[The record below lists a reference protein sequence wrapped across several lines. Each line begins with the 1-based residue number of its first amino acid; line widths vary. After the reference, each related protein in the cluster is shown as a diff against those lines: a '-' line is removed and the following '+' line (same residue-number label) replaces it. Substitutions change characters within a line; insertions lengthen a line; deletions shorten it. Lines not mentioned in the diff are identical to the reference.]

1 MVRLQ
6 RWEKEDAANIE
17 RVGDELAMNDILGVK
32 VPEVVIPVC
41 PGRDIARLVEV
52 AAFHMKLR
60 IQGYNPA
67 ASFNAS
73 LIASMQQQ
81 AGV

>member
-1 MVRLQ
+1 MATN
-6 RWEKEDAANIE
+6 E
-17 RVGDELAMNDILGVK
+17 ILGVK
-32 VPEVVIPVC
+32 VPEVTIPAC

-67 ASFNAS
+67 ASLDAAV
-73 LIASMQQQ
+73 IASMQPHPNG
-81 AGV
+81 ASGSP